1 MRIRALLA
9 AGLVAMPCA
18 ARAHGFGQRYDLP
31 LPLWLYLTG
40 AGLTVALS
48 FGFLALWRRDDA
60 SPPYQGDYARLVL
73 RRIPGAHA
81 ISAILRLLVL
91 ALYILVIV
99 AGLTGAQ
106 NPVKNIAPAMVW
118 AIWWVGMAYVSAL
131 VGDLWALVN
140 PLDTV
145 ARAVQRLFPHWRAP
159 LPRPAWLDSW
169 PATVLFFCF
178 IWMELNWEGSEQPA
192 SLALA
197 MLLYSALTW
206 TGMALFGRT
215 VWLRHAEVFNVV
227 FGMLARF
234 APNTIRD
241 GAWYLR
247 PYAAGLLT
255 RQPVHPARLLLVI
268 LMLASVSFDGMMETQ
283 AWYDIV
289 DAVLAISPGA
299 LGWITTAALLLVPAL
314 FLLVFLLF
322 CALIAR
328 CGASTSQP
336 ALPLGRVAGH
346 FVLTLVPI
354 AIAYH
359 FAHYLS
365 FLAMAGQYLIPLASD
380 PLGLGWDLFG
390 TRLYFIRLGL
400 VDARAVWY
408 VSLFAIVAGHVA
420 AVWLAHVC
428 ALRLFGSRSAALRSQ
443 YPMLALM
450 IAYTL
455 LSLWIIAQPIV
466 GG

>member
-1 MRIRALLA
+1 MRRLWAAGALLA
-9 AGLVAMPCA
+9 SPCVAH
-18 ARAHGFGQRYDLP
+18 AHGFGQRYDLP
-31 LPLWLYLTG
+31 LPLWLYLLG

-48 FGFLALWRRDDA
+48 FAFLALWRRDAGGAPGQSDHA
-60 SPPYQGDYARLVL
+60 HLVL
-73 RRIPGAHA
+73 RHIPAGRA
-81 ISAILRLLVL
+81 IGLALRLLVL
-91 ALYILVIV
+91 ALYLLVIV
-99 AGLTGAQ
+99 AGLVGVQ

-118 AIWWVGMAYVSAL
+118 AVWWVGMAYVSAL

-140 PLDTV
+140 PLDSV
-145 ARAVQRLFPHWRAP
+145 ARAAQRLLPRWRAP
-159 LPRPAWLDSW
+159 LAWPHWLDSW
-169 PATVLFFCF
+169 PATILFFCF
-178 IWMELNWEGSEQPA
+178 IWMELNWDGSEQPA
-192 SLALA
+192 SLAWS
-197 MLLYSALTW
+197 MLLYSAFTW
-206 TGMALFGRT
+206 AGMALFGRAT
-215 VWLRHAEVFNVV
+215 WLRHAEVFHVV
-227 FGMLARF
+227 FGLLARF
-234 APNTIRD
+234 APLSFRD
-241 GAWYLR
+241 GACYVR

-255 RQPVHPARLLLVI
+255 SEPVRPAGLVLVI

-289 DAVLAISPGA
+289 DAVLAIAPGA
-299 LGWITTAALLLVPAL
+299 LAWITTAALLLMPAL

-328 CGASTSQP
+328 CGASPGQP
-336 ALPLGRVAGH
+336 ALPLLRVAGH

-390 TRLYFIRLGL
+390 TRLYFIRLGI
-400 VDARAVWY
+400 VDAKAVWY

-420 AVWLAHVC
+420 AVWLAHVS
-428 ALRLFGSRSAALRSQ
+428 ALRLYSNGRAALRSQ

>member
-1 MRIRALLA
+1 
-9 AGLVAMPCA
+9 
-18 ARAHGFGQRYDLP
+18 
-31 LPLWLYLTG
+31 
-40 AGLTVALS
+40 
-48 FGFLALWRRDDA
+48 
-60 SPPYQGDYARLVL
+60 
-73 RRIPGAHA
+73 
-81 ISAILRLLVL
+81 
-91 ALYILVIV
+91 
-99 AGLTGAQ
+99 
-106 NPVKNIAPAMVW
+106 
-118 AIWWVGMAYVSAL
+118 
-131 VGDLWALVN
+131 
-140 PLDTV
+140 
-145 ARAVQRLFPHWRAP
+145 
-159 LPRPAWLDSW
+159 
-169 PATVLFFCF
+169 
-178 IWMELNWEGSEQPA
+178 
-192 SLALA
+192 
-197 MLLYSALTW
+197 
-206 TGMALFGRT
+206 
-215 VWLRHAEVFNVV
+215 
-227 FGMLARF
+227 
-234 APNTIRD
+234 
-241 GAWYLR
+241 
-247 PYAAGLLT
+247 
-255 RQPVHPARLLLVI
+255 
-268 LMLASVSFDGMMETQ
+268 METQ

-299 LGWITTAALLLVPAL
+299 LGWITTAALLLLPAL

>member
-1 MRIRALLA
+1 MMRRAVA
-9 AGLVAMPCA
+9 AGLLAVPCITH
-18 ARAHGFGQRYDLP
+18 AHGFGQRYDLP

-40 AGLTVALS
+40 AALTVALS
-48 FGFLALWRRDDA
+48 FAFLALWRREDA
-60 SPPYQGDYARLVL
+60 APYMGDYAHLFL
-73 RRIPGAHA
+73 RQVPGAHA
-81 ISAILRLLVL
+81 ITFALRVLVL
-91 ALYILVIV
+91 VLYLLVIV
-99 AGLTGAQ
+99 AGLVGVQ

-131 VGDLWALVN
+131 FGDLWALVN
-140 PLDTV
+140 PLDSV
-145 ARAVQRLFPHWRAP
+145 ARAAEQLFPRWRAP
-159 LPRPAWLDSW
+159 VAWPHWLDSW
-169 PATVLFFCF
+169 PATILFFCF

-192 SLALA
+192 SLAWT
-197 MLLYSALTW
+197 MLLYSAATW
-206 TGMALFGRT
+206 AGMALFGRAT
-215 VWLRHAEVFNVV
+215 WLRHAEVFHVV
-227 FGMLARF
+227 FGLLARF
-234 APNTIRD
+234 APITFRD
-241 GAWYLR
+241 SACYMR

-255 RQPVHPARLLLVI
+255 TQPVRPACLVLVI

-289 DAVLAISPGA
+289 DATLAVAPGA
-299 LGWITTAALLLVPAL
+299 LAWITTAALLLLPAL
-314 FLLVFLLF
+314 FLLVFLLV

-328 CGASTSQP
+328 CGASDGQP
-336 ALPLGRVAGH
+336 PLALRHVAGH

-390 TRLYFIRLGL
+390 TKLYFIRLGI
-400 VDARAVWY
+400 VDARLVWY
-408 VSLFAIVAGHVA
+408 VSLFAIIAGHVA
-420 AVWLAHVC
+420 AVWLSHVC
-428 ALRLFGSRSAALRSQ
+428 ALRLYTSRRAALRSQ

-450 IAYTL
+450 VAYTL

>member
-1 MRIRALLA
+1 MRRLLA
-9 AGLVAMPCA
+9 ANALFVSPSFAL
-18 ARAHGFGQRYDLP
+18 AHGFGQRYDLP
-31 LPLWLYLTG
+31 LPLWLYLLG

-48 FGFLALWRRDDA
+48 FAFLALWRRDA
-60 SPPYQGDYARLVL
+60 GGAPGPGDHARLMV
-73 RRIPGAHA
+73 RHIPGGRALA
-81 ISAILRLLVL
+81 LALRLLVL
-91 ALYILVIV
+91 ALYLLVIV
-99 AGLTGAQ
+99 AGLVGVQ
-106 NPVKNIAPAMVW
+106 NPVKNIAPAMAW
-118 AIWWVGMAYVSAL
+118 AIWWVGMAYISAL
-131 VGDLWALVN
+131 VGDLWSLVN
-140 PLDTV
+140 PLDSV
-145 ARAVQRLFPHWRAP
+145 ARAVQQLLPRWRAP
-159 LPRPAWLDSW
+159 LAWPHRLGTW

-178 IWMELNWEGSEQPA
+178 IWMELNWDGSEQPA
-192 SLALA
+192 SLAWS
-197 MLLYSALTW
+197 MLLYSAFTW
-206 TGMALFGRT
+206 AGMALFGRAA
-215 VWLRHAEVFNVV
+215 WLHHAEVFHVV
-227 FGMLARF
+227 FGLLARF
-234 APNTIRD
+234 APLSFRD
-241 GAWYLR
+241 GACYVR

-255 RQPVHPARLLLVI
+255 TEPVRPACLVLVI

-289 DAVLAISPGA
+289 DAVLAVAPGA
-299 LGWITTAALLLVPAL
+299 MTWITTAALLLMPAL

-328 CGASTSQP
+328 CGASPGQP
-336 ALPLGRVAGH
+336 ALPLLHVAGH

-390 TRLYFIRLGL
+390 TKLYFIRLGI
-400 VDARAVWY
+400 VDAKVVWY

-420 AVWLAHVC
+420 AVWLAHVS
-428 ALRLFGSRSAALRSQ
+428 ALRLFASRRAAQRSQ

>member
-1 MRIRALLA
+1 MTRRAAALGLLA
-9 AGLVAMPCA
+9 APCLGY
-18 ARAHGFGQRYDLP
+18 AHGFGQRYDLP
-31 LPLWLYLTG
+31 LPLWLYLLG

-48 FGFLALWRRDDA
+48 FAFLALWRRDDA
-60 SPPYQGDYARLVL
+60 GPPDRGDYARPLL
-73 RRIPGAHA
+73 RHIPGARA
-81 ISAILRLLVL
+81 IAFALRLLVL
-91 ALYILVIV
+91 ALYLLVIV
-99 AGLTGAQ
+99 AGLVGVQ

-131 VGDLWALVN
+131 LGDLWALVN
-140 PLDTV
+140 PLDSV
-145 ARAVQRLFPHWRAP
+145 ARAAAHLAPRWRAP
-159 LPRPAWLDSW
+159 LAWPSWLDGW
-169 PATVLFFCF
+169 PATMLFFCF

-192 SLALA
+192 SLAWS
-197 MLLYSALTW
+197 MLLYSACTW
-206 TGMALFGRT
+206 AGMALFGRAA
-215 VWLRHAEVFNVV
+215 WLRHAEVFHVV
-227 FGMLARF
+227 FGLLARF
-234 APNTIRD
+234 APFTVRD
-241 GAWYLR
+241 GALYVR

-255 RQPVHPARLLLVI
+255 TQPVRPACLVLVI

-283 AWYDIV
+283 TWYDVV
-289 DAVLAISPGA
+289 DAVLAVAPGT
-299 LGWITTAALLLVPAL
+299 LGWITTAALLLMPAL
-314 FLLVFLLF
+314 FLLLFLLF

-328 CGASTSQP
+328 CGASDGQP
-336 ALPLGRVAGH
+336 ALPLPRVAGH

-390 TRLYFIRLGL
+390 TQLYFIRLGI
-400 VDARAVWY
+400 VDAKVVWY
-408 VSLFAIVAGHVA
+408 VSLFAIIAGHVA

-428 ALRLFGSRSAALRSQ
+428 ALRLYASRRAALRSQ

>member
-1 MRIRALLA
+1 MMRRAAALGLLA
-9 AGLVAMPCA
+9 APGLGH
-18 ARAHGFGQRYDLP
+18 AHGFGQRYDLP
-31 LPLWLYLTG
+31 LPLWLYLIG

-48 FGFLALWRRDDA
+48 FVFLALWRRDDA
-60 SPPYQGDYARLVL
+60 APYQGDYARLLV
-73 RRIPGAHA
+73 RHIPAARA
-81 ISAILRLLVL
+81 INLALRLLVL
-91 ALYILVIV
+91 ALYVLVIV
-99 AGLTGAQ
+99 AGLVGVQ

-140 PLDTV
+140 PLDSV
-145 ARAVQRLFPHWRAP
+145 ARAAAQLWSRWHAP
-159 LPRPAWLDSW
+159 LAWPRWLDGW

-192 SLALA
+192 SLAWT
-197 MLLYSALTW
+197 MLLYSACTW
-206 TGMALFGRT
+206 TAMALFGRET
-215 VWLRHAEVFNVV
+215 WLRHGEVFHVV
-227 FGMLARF
+227 FGLLARF
-234 APNTIRD
+234 APLACRD
-241 GAWYLR
+241 GGWYVR
-247 PYAAGLLT
+247 PYAAGLLAT
-255 RQPVHPARLLLVI
+255 EPVRPACLVLVI

-289 DAVLAISPGA
+289 DAVLAVAPGA
-299 LGWITTAALLLVPAL
+299 LAWITTAALLLMPAL
-314 FLLVFLLF
+314 FLAIFLLF
-322 CALIAR
+322 CAMIAR
-328 CGASTSQP
+328 CGAGDGQP
-336 ALPLGRVAGH
+336 ALPLLRVAGH

-390 TRLYFIRLGL
+390 TKLYFIRLGI
-400 VDARAVWY
+400 VDAKAVWY
-408 VSLFAIVAGHVA
+408 VSLFAIIAGHVA

-428 ALRLFGSRSAALRSQ
+428 ALRLYASRRAALRSQ

>member
-1 MRIRALLA
+1 MTRRLLPA
-9 AGLVAMPCA
+9 AGLLATPCLSL
-18 ARAHGFGQRYDLP
+18 AHGFGQRYDLP

-48 FGFLALWRRDDA
+48 FAFLALWRRDA
-60 SPPYQGDYARLVL
+60 PAAPCQGDHARLLL
-73 RRIPGAHA
+73 RRIPGARA
-81 ISAILRLLVL
+81 LAFFLRLLVL
-91 ALYILVIV
+91 ALYVLVIV
-99 AGLTGAQ
+99 AGLVGVQ

-140 PLDTV
+140 PLDSV
-145 ARAVQRLFPHWRAP
+145 ARAAQRLCPRRRAP
-159 LPRPAWLDSW
+159 FGWPAWLDSW
-169 PATVLFFCF
+169 PATLLFFCF

-192 SLALA
+192 SLAWA
-197 MLLYSALTW
+197 MLLYSAFTW
-206 TGMALFGRT
+206 AGMALFGRAT
-215 VWLRHAEVFNVV
+215 WLRNAEVFHVV
-227 FGMLARF
+227 FGLLARF
-234 APNTIRD
+234 APNTLRD
-241 GAWYLR
+241 GAWYVR
-247 PYAAGLLT
+247 PYAAGLLVAE
-255 RQPVHPARLLLVI
+255 PVHRARLVLVI
-268 LMLASVSFDGMMETQ
+268 LMLAAVSFDGMMETQ

-289 DAVLAISPGA
+289 DAVLAVSPGA
-299 LGWITTAALLLVPAL
+299 IGWITTAALLLMPAL
-314 FLLVFLLF
+314 FLAVFLLF
-322 CALIAR
+322 CLLVAR
-328 CGASTSQP
+328 CGASDGRP
-336 ALPLGRVAGH
+336 PLPLMQVAGR

-380 PLGLGWDLFG
+380 PLGLGWDLCG
-390 TRLYFIRLGL
+390 TRLYFIRLGI
-400 VDARAVWY
+400 VDAKAVWY

-428 ALRLFGSRSAALRSQ
+428 ALRLFAGRRAALRSQ

-450 IAYTL
+450 VAYTL

>member
-1 MRIRALLA
+1 MMRRSLA
-9 AGLVAMPCA
+9 AGALSFSPCV

-31 LPLWLYLTG
+31 LPLWLYLLG

-48 FGFLALWRRDDA
+48 FAFLALWRRDDTA
-60 SPPYQGDYARLVL
+60 PYRGDYARLLL
-73 RRIPGAHA
+73 RRIPGARA
-81 ISAILRLLVL
+81 IAFTLRLLVL
-91 ALYILVIV
+91 TLYVLVIV
-99 AGLTGAQ
+99 AGLMGVQ

-140 PLDTV
+140 PLDSV
-145 ARAVQRLFPHWRAP
+145 ARAAARLCPRWRAP
-159 LPRPAWLDSW
+159 LTWPRWLGSW
-169 PATVLFFCF
+169 PATALFFCF

-192 SLALA
+192 SLAWS
-197 MLLYSALTW
+197 MLLYSACTW
-206 TGMALFGRT
+206 TGMALFGRA
-215 VWLRHAEVFNVV
+215 VWLRHAEVFHVV
-227 FGMLARF
+227 FGLLARF
-234 APNTIRD
+234 APFACRD
-241 GAWYLR
+241 GRLYVR
-247 PYAAGLLT
+247 PYAAGLLAT
-255 RQPVHPARLLLVI
+255 GSVRPACLVLVI

-289 DAVLAISPGA
+289 DAVLAVAPGA
-299 LGWITTAALLLVPAL
+299 LSCISTAALLLVPAL

-322 CALIAR
+322 CAMIAR
-328 CGASTSQP
+328 CGASDGQP
-336 ALPLGRVAGH
+336 ALPLWRVAGH

-380 PLGLGWDLFG
+380 PLGMGWDLFG
-390 TRLYFIRLGL
+390 TRLYFIRLGI
-400 VDARAVWY
+400 VDAKVVWY
-408 VSLFAIVAGHVA
+408 VSLFAIIAGHVA

-428 ALRLFGSRSAALRSQ
+428 ALRLFASRRAALRSQ
-443 YPMLALM
+443 YPMLGLM
-450 IAYTL
+450 IAYTM